1 MPKFKLDCRSCTPT
15 QKRER
20 GCIQD
25 SLIPNTWEVDGWK
38 FSRCPKKVVTRQ
50 SYEYILAYNNLE
62 RGRGWP
68 NPGEWPKQPMKL
80 IEAVAFIDGLE
91 NEGLEREK

>member
-1 MPKFKLDCRSCTPT
+1 MPKFKLDCRSCTPA

-38 FSRCPKKVVTRQ
+38 FSQCPKKVVTRQ
-50 SYEYILAYNNLE
+50 SYEYILAYNFYKGGFLPN
-62 RGRGWP
+62 RNGWMQQSV
-68 NPGEWPKQPMKL
+68 KF
-80 IEAVAFIDGLE
+80 IEAVMFIDGLE
-91 NEGLEREK
+91 NEEPRK